1 MNNNWFHLSIVI
13 LISAVLITTV
23 QTVLKSQDFPLV
35 EDLSGY
41 SIEKQEVTDGML
53 ILKKLS
59 KDSIKEKIELGKNF
73 LFRMEDENLNGFH
86 KRYYPLT
93 DYLENRLHTVY
104 SASIVYTLLYV
115 NDLEK
120 DERILNNLSDWGDF
134 LLSMQN
140 ENGGFHYSLY
150 LHPLPQD
157 EELDEKGRE
166 KKFVVGTAG
175 LTIFTLLR
183 IFDILEE
190 PKYLKSAE
198 LAGDWLIEMQ
208 KEDGS
213 MKPYIRYNGEKW
225 VGGKKESLL
234 YNGQV
239 LSALSKLYSF
249 SPKKEYFETARRIA
263 DRFLG
268 KYEGGYIKGDYR
280 EKNPISNSWLV
291 MSLMDFYRIN
301 PEEKYRKVIFEL
313 SREIISHQKSDSSNL
328 FGFGQFEGAYS
339 SSGNGWIV
347 EVMSETYRF
356 CLQEEE
362 DFCDLYKEAVIKG
375 IRWVMQHTYTKAN
388 MNDVNNPSR
397 AEGGVF
403 WKKTDRNIRTDSTCH
418 ALNGYIRIL
427 PFLKDNLLLNLN

>member
-1 MNNNWFHLSIVI
+1 MNNNWFQISIVI
-13 LISAVLITTV
+13 FVSAVLITTV
-23 QTVLKSQDFPLV
+23 LTVLNNQDLPLV
-35 EDLSGY
+35 KNFNNSHQ
-41 SIEKQEVTDGML
+41 QEEVVEGML
-53 ILKKLS
+53 VVKELTKE
-59 KDSIKEKIELGKNF
+59 SIRKKIELGKEF
-73 LFRMEDENLNGFH
+73 LFQMEDKELKGFH

-93 DYLENRLHTVY
+93 DYFENRLHTVY
-104 SASIVYTLLYV
+104 SASIIYTLLYV
-115 NDLEK
+115 NDLEE
-120 DERILNNLSDWGDF
+120 DERILNNLPAWGDF

-150 LHPLPQD
+150 LPPLPQE

-166 KKFVVGTAG
+166 KKFVVGTAS

-183 IFDILEE
+183 IFDILKE

-198 LAGDWLIEMQ
+198 LAGDWLTGMQ

-239 LSALSKLYSF
+239 LSALSKLYAI
-249 SPKKEYFETARRIA
+249 SPREKYLETARKIA
-263 DRFLG
+263 DRFLS
-268 KYEGGYIKGDYR
+268 KYQGGYIKGDYR
-280 EKNPISNSWLV
+280 EKNPISNSWVV
-291 MSLMDFYRIN
+291 MSLMDFYKIN

-313 SREIISHQKSDSSNL
+313 SREIISHQKSDPSNL
-328 FGFGQFEGAYS
+328 LSYGQFKGAYS

-347 EVMSETYRF
+347 EVMSEIYRF

-388 MNDVNNPSR
+388 MDDVKNPSR
-397 AEGGVF
+397 SEGGVF
-403 WKKTDRNIRTDSTCH
+403 WKKTDRNIRTDCTCH
-418 ALNGYIRIL
+418 ALNGYIRIF
-427 PFLKDNLLLNLN
+427 PFLEDNLLLKLN